1 QDDGSGR
8 SPAVILLPDRGL
20 VQEDER
26 WAGETDVAGR
36 ANATKDVDELVERL
50 EGRDE
55 VQDQHGDGRVAQE
68 REGDRP
74 ERSPARLAAIDVA
87 GFVDGLVDLLQ
98 AGDEDDHIE
107 PDLEPESHGDEHEP
121 VPGRAR

>member
-1 QDDGSGR
+1 MPQRTLRSGAAADAEEPALDDGDAHDARGQDEGSGR

-55 VQDQHGDGRVAQE
+55 VQDQHGDRRVAQE

-87 GFVDGLVDLLQ
+87 
-98 AGDEDDHIE
+98 
-107 PDLEPESHGDEHEP
+107 
-121 VPGRAR
+121 